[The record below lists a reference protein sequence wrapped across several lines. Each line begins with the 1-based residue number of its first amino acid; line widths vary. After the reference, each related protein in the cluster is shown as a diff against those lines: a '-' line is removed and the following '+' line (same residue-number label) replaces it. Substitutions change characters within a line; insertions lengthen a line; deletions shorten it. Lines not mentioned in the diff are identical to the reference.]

1 MLRELPL
8 DYWLGFGAV
17 LLSTILSGIWF
28 VWLGVKRKRY
38 LKLLKS
44 LRSSIASDLHDEV
57 GAALSSVSF
66 YSEAALRHLENG
78 NTEKTA
84 EILRKMGT
92 QSRSTIESMSDIVWM
107 INPGNDSFQKLLDRI
122 ENFGHELFGSK
133 GVTFMFYKDEAVP
146 QLELELAIR
155 KNLFLICKEALHNSA
170 KYSQAKTVQLL
181 MSLKSGRL
189 DIVIT
194 DDGQGFNQDEVKAG
208 NGLASMRVRAQQLGT
223 KLLISSKTGT
233 GTTLSFAIK
242 YPHKW

>member
-122 ENFGHELFGSK
+122 ENFGH
-133 GVTFMFYKDEAVP
+133 DC
-146 QLELELAIR
+146 
-155 KNLFLICKEALHNSA
+155 LIH
-170 KYSQAKTVQLL
+170 
-181 MSLKSGRL
+181 
-189 DIVIT
+189 
-194 DDGQGFNQDEVKAG
+194 
-208 NGLASMRVRAQQLGT
+208 
-223 KLLISSKTGT
+223 
-233 GTTLSFAIK
+233 
-242 YPHKW
+242 PP